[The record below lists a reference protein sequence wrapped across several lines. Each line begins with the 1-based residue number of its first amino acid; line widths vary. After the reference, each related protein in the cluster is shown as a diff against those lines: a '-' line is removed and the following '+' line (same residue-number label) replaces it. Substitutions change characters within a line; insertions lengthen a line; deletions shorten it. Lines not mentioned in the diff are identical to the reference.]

1 MLYQKESPS
10 FKPTQQ
16 QAEDRAAPHTI
27 WKGEKMKRRYIIA
40 ALFLLIQPVQ
50 ALGFGS
56 GVETCTPPVEPVS
69 LTNPTV
75 VSEYTQSALQ
85 TALDSGGQITFA
97 TTTPVTIAI
106 STDLQLSTSSDTVL
120 DGKGLVTLDGQ
131 GITRI
136 LKKEW
141 HDPAH
146 TVSITLQNIR
156 LINGKAPSGGSTGE
170 HSGGAV
176 NVGHPGTSLY
186 IINSSFGDNATT
198 DINTA
203 DNQGGAVF
211 VGNSHETV
219 ITGSTF
225 SNNQAG
231 NGGAFGGIATGLFV
245 VNSVFTGNS
254 AVDGSTGGVVKGH
267 GGAIHLDGV
276 TNSYNPDSNKAVHV
290 CGSVFTNNSAVRGG
304 GALKVTVSD
313 NKGIKATYEKSQ
325 FVQNSA
331 SGASEIE
338 GHGGAIYHIEDDHDG
353 GDDEVNVEILEC
365 TFSEN
370 TGWKQ
375 GGGVWLYA
383 LGKIKVSNSTFVE
396 NQTSHGS
403 SGMGGGLALA
413 LGETTVSNC
422 TFANNYAWFHGGG
435 IQASNG
441 ANVSL
446 LNTLFDHNESERV
459 WACYQ
464 MNRAAD
470 QDQGGNL
477 QYPQGRFNQSGI
489 PDDCLVTPSSIVADP
504 QLLALADNGGPTMTM
519 ALAQGSRAINA
530 GSQTGAPALDQRGYS
545 RDDQVD
551 IGAYE
556 YGAQSD
562 GSPYIVMIL
571 KMLLL

>member
-1 MLYQKESPS
+1 
-10 FKPTQQ
+10 
-16 QAEDRAAPHTI
+16 
-27 WKGEKMKRRYIIA
+27 MKRKYIIA

-56 GVETCTPPVEPVS
+56 GLKTCTPPVEPVT

-85 TALDSGGQITFA
+85 TALNNGGQITFA
-97 TTTPVTIAI
+97 SSTPVTIPI
-106 STDLQLSTSSDTVL
+106 ITELQLSTSNDTVL

-131 GITRI
+131 GLTRI

-156 LINGKAPSGGSTGE
+156 LINGKAPSGGSTGD

-186 IINSSFGDNATT
+186 IINATFAGNATT

-203 DNQGGAVF
+203 DNQGGALF
-211 VGNSHETV
+211 VANSYETV
-219 ITGSTF
+219 ISGSSF

-245 VNSVFTGNS
+245 FNSSFTGNS
-254 AVDGSTGGVVKGH
+254 AVDTSTGGIVKGH

-331 SGASEIE
+331 SGASGTE

-353 GDDEVNVEILEC
+353 GDDELNVEILEC

-383 LGKIKVSNSTFVE
+383 LGQIKVINSTFVG

-403 SGMGGGLALA
+403 SGMGGGLALS

-446 LNTLFDHNESERV
+446 LNTLFDHNESERD

-470 QDQGGNL
+470 QDSGGNL
-477 QYPQGRFNQSGI
+477 QYPQERFNQAGTN
-489 PDDCLVTPSSIVADP
+489 DCQVTPSSIVVDP
-504 QLLALADNGGPTMTM
+504 QLQVLTENGGPTMTM
-519 ALAQGSRAINA
+519 ALAQGSQAINA
-530 GSQTGAPALDQRGYS
+530 GVQSGAPVIDQRGYS